1 MTRQYP
7 TLTIKLLSI
16 IILGLTIVTAP
27 ADAQNGRPS
36 PLPANGP
43 SPIQDD
49 DIEQPL
55 SKDNGS
61 NRRLGDPTKIMVNL
75 NDVSVEETL
84 KLIVEVTGKVVIPI
98 DLNTTLRTK
107 KITLMVDRLLDQSQ
121 ALDLLFQAF
130 RLNEI
135 GVIEKEDR
143 IIIALLS
150 EILQFEP
157 PVIGADV
164 DIMDDTNL
172 GTIITKFY
180 RLKYAD
186 AATVSESI
194 DEIKPDWATLTVDAS
209 SNQIIV
215 QGDIGLCQ
223 RIQLIVNQLDQV
235 FKKPKMQTFTLAFAD
250 ANEVMQH
257 IYDLFE
263 ETNTSSSRSGSRN
276 QSSSRRSSS
285 QAGRRN
291 QALPRSSIKGGTES
305 LGGQP
310 LELRVTV
317 DVQQNSVTVVG
328 EPTIVD
334 QVAVL
339 ISTQWDL
346 PRAEGTAKVY
356 TLKYTDPVKIRD
368 MLQDLLGEGGGSG
381 RGLGQGR
388 GRAGGAAGPSQV
400 GDLVSGIYQ
409 IQAYPDSNSLLV
421 ICKTEENFKFLDSII
436 EQLDQPVI
444 PQLPLV
450 VALKHADAE
459 EVADEVNV
467 LLAPAGTRADIRRKD
482 SGLIGFDISGPT
494 DGGGAAESGREGETG
509 TNITFPWQQT
519 RQTEDETPPSPL
531 IGKVRVVPIHRQNA
545 VMILAPLEYRDAVR
559 DFIVDV
565 LDSPGRQVMIS
576 AIIAEIELKD
586 EFAFGLR
593 LSNSDSILSGTLVD
607 NRIGGTFGFTGQEDP
622 LFDNLFDTSVLD
634 VNISLTAVIQA
645 LDQKT
650 NIRILQEPRIFTSD
664 NQEASFFEGQDVPIL
679 ETAQTTPQ
687 GVINETIVYRQVGVG
702 LNVRPRITEE
712 GEIDLELNLVISN
725 IVPGATLFNSPIFD
739 RRETTTQIIVK
750 NGQTIVLSG
759 IMKELESKVT
769 RGLPLLGDIP
779 IIGALFQSHETT
791 TIRRELI
798 AFITPIIVA
807 NPSDNDDNFNR
818 QDLERLN
825 DLMLPLDEQK
835 RNLRL
840 HSDDLRSRLLNK
852 HYTEPDSGSEA
863 DVNNLNDNDG

>member
-1 MTRQYP
+1 MA
-7 TLTIKLLSI
+7 
-16 IILGLTIVTAP
+16 IVTAP

-61 NRRLGDPTKIMVNL
+61 TRRLGDPTKIMVNL

-107 KITLMVDRLLDQSQ
+107 KITLIVDRMLDQSQ
-121 ALDLLFQAF
+121 ALDLIFQAF

-135 GVIEKEDR
+135 GVIEKDDR

-150 EILQFEP
+150 EILQFDP
-157 PVIGADV
+157 PVVGADV
-164 DIMDDTNL
+164 DIMNDTNL
-172 GTIITKFY
+172 GTIITKIY

-186 AATVSESI
+186 AAVVAESI
-194 DEIKPDWATLTVDAS
+194 DEIKPDWALITVDAS
-209 SNQIIV
+209 SNQIII
-215 QGDIGLCQ
+215 QGDVGLCQ
-223 RIQLIVNQLDQV
+223 RIQNIINELDRV
-235 FKKPKMQTFTLAFAD
+235 FKEPKMQTFTLAFAD
-250 ANEVMQH
+250 ANEVAQH

-328 EPTIVD
+328 EPTVVD

-339 ISTQWDL
+339 IATQWDL
-346 PRAEGTAKVY
+346 PRSEGTAKVY

-368 MLQDLLGEGGGSG
+368 MLQDLLGEGGGS

-388 GRAGGAAGPSQV
+388 GRAGGASAGPSQV

-531 IGKVRVVPIHRQNA
+531 IGKVRVVPIHRQNS

-593 LSNSDSILSGTLVD
+593 LSNSDSILAGTLVD

-634 VNISLTAVIQA
+634 VNVSLTAVIQA

-687 GVINETIVYRQVGVG
+687 GVVNETIVYRQVGVG

-725 IVPGATLFNSPIFD
+725 IVPGAELFNSPIFD

-791 TIRRELI
+791 ISRRELI

-835 RNLRL
+835 RNIRL

-863 DVNNLNDNDG
+863 DVDNLNDNDG